1 MTKKYRVASKFRFT
15 FFMTVLILCL
25 VTIAGTLLG
34 FNTANSSSKDLYNV
48 VEIEAGDTIW
58 DIATEYG
65 PTSSDARRIVEDICD
80 INEITADKLTA
91 GQKIVVPVYQ

>member
-1 MTKKYRVASKFRFT
+1 MTKKYRVTSKFRFT
-15 FFMTVLILCL
+15 FFMTVLLLCII
-25 VTIAGTLLG
+25 TTAGTLFG
-34 FNTANSSSKDLYNV
+34 FNTASSSSRDLYNV

-65 PTSSDARRIVEDICD
+65 PTSCDARRIVQDICD
-80 INEITADKLTA
+80 INEITADQLTA

>member
-15 FFMTVLILCL
+15 LFMTVLILCL
-25 VTIAGTLLG
+25 VTVAGTLMG
-34 FNTANSSSKDLYNV
+34 FNTASSSSRDLYNI

-65 PTSSDARRIVEDICD
+65 PTSSDARRIVQDICD
-80 INEITADKLTA
+80 INEITADELVA

>member
-34 FNTANSSSKDLYNV
+34 FN
-48 VEIEAGDTIW
+48 
-58 DIATEYG
+58 
-65 PTSSDARRIVEDICD
+65 
-80 INEITADKLTA
+80 
-91 GQKIVVPVYQ
+91 

>member
-15 FFMTVLILCL
+15 LFMTVLILCL
-25 VTIAGTLLG
+25 VTVSGTLMG
-34 FNTANSSSKDLYNV
+34 FNTASSSSRDLYNI

-65 PTSSDARRIVEDICD
+65 PTSSDAHRIVQDICD
-80 INEITADKLTA
+80 INEITADELVA